1 MQVQQINI
9 STITPYKHNNRK
21 HSDTQIK
28 RIADAIKNFGW
39 TQPLVLDSKNEIIIG
54 HGRYFAAQRL
64 GIKEVPAVVLNGK
77 LTKTQIKALRILDNK
92 LQNDSEWNFEN
103 LESEIQFLVDDNFD
117 IAAWG
122 LDELRD
128 LFPEEEP
135 EATEDDFDES
145 TSLES
150 EPFIKR
156 GDLIE
161 LGRHRV
167 LCGDSTSAEDCAELF
182 SGAIAEMCFTDP
194 PYGVAYEGGHFHSG
208 DVNIK
213 RSRESLAGDS
223 DSILYKRFLPV
234 AVQFV
239 NGPFYMW
246 FAGSHGLDVYQA
258 VEAANC
264 EVHALIIWHKINAKY
279 AAMNAQYK
287 QRHEPCLYFKPS
299 KSTLR
304 WTGPSDECTIWEEK
318 RDARN
323 EFHPTQKPVCVAAR
337 AIGNHSAK
345 TVADFFL
352 GSGTTL
358 IAADQ
363 LDRICYGMEIEP
375 KYCQVIID
383 RYFKYCTDRNKPFDC
398 RINGELY
405 LG

>member
-1 MQVQQINI
+1 MKIENLKTDSLI
-9 STITPYKHNNRK
+9 PYEWNNRK
-21 HSDTQIK
+21 HSEEQIS
-28 RIADAIKNFGW
+28 RIANSIQEFGFN
-39 TQPLVLDSKNEIIIG
+39 QPIVTCDRNVVLVG
-54 HGRYFAAQRL
+54 HARLEAAKRL
-64 GIKEVPAVVLNGK
+64 GLETVPVVRLSK
-77 LTKTQIKALRILDNK
+77 LSEAQKKAYRILDNK
-92 LQNDSEWNFEN
+92 LQNDSEWNFDN
-103 LESEIQFLVDDNFD
+103 LELELSSLEEMDFD
-117 IAAWG
+117 LGSWG
-122 LDELRD
+122 LDELKD
-128 LFPEEEP
+128 LVGQNMPAGET
-135 EATEDDFDES
+135 TEDDFEVPEEIRTDV
-145 TSLES
+145 
-150 EPFIKR
+150 KR

-383 RYFKYCTDRNKPFDC
+383 RYFKYCTDRNKPFEC
-398 RINGELY
+398 KINGSPY
-405 LG
+405 FG